1 MLTLNAVHKSRGA
14 GSQRYSLVIPRLHL
28 RGGEQLAV
36 VGPSGCGKSTLLDL
50 LALVLAP
57 DQAGQFDFTPA
68 DKPLDIAK
76 LWRASQQGTL
86 AELRSRYLGYVLQ
99 TGGLLGFLDVR
110 GNIALSR
117 KLLGLKDDASVT
129 RLAGQLD
136 IADQLDKKPAD
147 LSVGQRQRVSCAR
160 ALAHGPRLL
169 LADEP
174 TAALDP
180 LNAERVMQLLVA
192 QAREHGVCC
201 VVATHDEALAR
212 ASVFAGAAHQLP
224 SRCRRRCH
232 RHPRGGLLMRGA
244 LVASLAWQDYRNDA
258 WLSACSVLAL
268 VAVVAP
274 LLVLFGL
281 KFGLVSSLTERLQN
295 DPATREII
303 PLGGGRF
310 SAEFVEQL
318 SQRSDV
324 AFALPRTRQIA
335 ATADLS
341 GDASVVTVEMIPT
354 AASDP
359 LFDHLPVPQGLDQ
372 VVLSQTAAEKLG
384 AKAGDWLQASFG
396 RQVAGRSEA
405 QRTRV
410 QVLHVLPLEAFA
422 RDGLF
427 APLALLEAA
436 EDYRDGRA
444 VPAFGWPGDVAGVAG
459 QRVYP
464 AFRLYAR
471 SLGDVEPLRQ
481 YFAGQNLLVSTQAQ
495 TIAQV
500 QSLSRNLS
508 IVFWII
514 AGLAL
519 AGAFAAIFAGALAAV
534 ERKRRELSVLRL
546 LGVSTA
552 ALLLFV
558 VLQALYSA
566 TFAALLSAGLYGL
579 AQSGLNYLFAQMP
592 GEYAS
597 HLLVRHY
604 TLALV
609 AVLGVSA
616 VAAAC
621 GGWRVARIQACEGIR
636 DV

>member
-1 MLTLNAVHKSRGA
+1 
-14 GSQRYSLVIPRLHL
+14 
-28 RGGEQLAV
+28 
-36 VGPSGCGKSTLLDL
+36 
-50 LALVLAP
+50 
-57 DQAGQFDFTPA
+57 
-68 DKPLDIAK
+68 
-76 LWRASQQGTL
+76 
-86 AELRSRYLGYVLQ
+86 
-99 TGGLLGFLDVR
+99 
-110 GNIALSR
+110 
-117 KLLGLKDDASVT
+117 
-129 RLAGQLD
+129 
-136 IADQLDKKPAD
+136 
-147 LSVGQRQRVSCAR
+147 
-160 ALAHGPRLL
+160 
-169 LADEP
+169 
-174 TAALDP
+174 
-180 LNAERVMQLLVA
+180 
-192 QAREHGVCC
+192 
-201 VVATHDEALAR
+201 
-212 ASVFAGAAHQLP
+212 
-224 SRCRRRCH
+224 
-232 RHPRGGLLMRGA
+232 MRIA

-258 WLSACSVLAL
+258 WLSVCSVLAL
-268 VAVVAP
+268 VAVIAP

-281 KFGLVSSLTERLQN
+281 KYGLVSSLTERLEN

-310 SAEFVEQL
+310 SNEFVEQL
-318 SQRSDV
+318 RQRGDV

-335 ATADLS
+335 ATAQL
-341 GDASVVTVEMIPT
+341 GAVTVEMLPT
-354 AASDP
+354 ADNDP
-359 LFDHLPVPQGLDQ
+359 LLAGMPMPKGLDQ
-372 VVLSQTAAEKLG
+372 IVLSHTAAEKLG
-384 AKAGDWLQASFG
+384 AKAGDWLEAVFG
-396 RQVAGRSEA
+396 RQVAGRVES

-410 QVLHVLPLEAFA
+410 QVLQVLPLEAFA

-427 APLALLEAA
+427 APLGLLEAA

-444 VPAFGWPGDVAGVAG
+444 VPAFGWDGDAVGVSE

-471 SLGDVEPLRQ
+471 RLVDVEPLRV

-546 LGVSTA
+546 LGFSTA
-552 ALLLFV
+552 GLLLFV

-566 TFAALLSAGLYGL
+566 GFSAVLSGVLYGL
-579 AQSGLNYLFAQMP
+579 AQSGLNQLFVQVP

-597 HLLVRHY
+597 HLLARHY
-604 TLALV
+604 GLALA

-621 GGWRVARIQACEGIR
+621 GGWRVARIQASEGIR

>member
-1 MLTLNAVHKSRGA
+1 
-14 GSQRYSLVIPRLHL
+14 
-28 RGGEQLAV
+28 
-36 VGPSGCGKSTLLDL
+36 
-50 LALVLAP
+50 
-57 DQAGQFDFTPA
+57 
-68 DKPLDIAK
+68 
-76 LWRASQQGTL
+76 
-86 AELRSRYLGYVLQ
+86 
-99 TGGLLGFLDVR
+99 
-110 GNIALSR
+110 
-117 KLLGLKDDASVT
+117 
-129 RLAGQLD
+129 
-136 IADQLDKKPAD
+136 
-147 LSVGQRQRVSCAR
+147 
-160 ALAHGPRLL
+160 
-169 LADEP
+169 
-174 TAALDP
+174 
-180 LNAERVMQLLVA
+180 
-192 QAREHGVCC
+192 
-201 VVATHDEALAR
+201 
-212 ASVFAGAAHQLP
+212 
-224 SRCRRRCH
+224 
-232 RHPRGGLLMRGA
+232 MRNT
-244 LVASLAWQDYRNDA
+244 LVASLAWQDYRNDV

-281 KFGLVSSLTERLQN
+281 KFGLVSSLTERLEN

-310 SAEFVEQL
+310 SATFIAQL

-335 ATADLS
+335 ATADLTA
-341 GDASVVTVEMIPT
+341 GAATVTVEMIPT
-354 AASDP
+354 AANDP
-359 LFDHLPVPQGLDQ
+359 SLGSLPVPQGLDQ
-372 VVLSQTAAEKLG
+372 VLLSQTAAEKLG
-384 AKAGDWLQASFG
+384 AKAGDWLVASVG
-396 RQVAGRSEA
+396 RQVAGRGEA

-410 QVLHVLPLEAFA
+410 QVLRVLPLEAFA

-427 APLALLEAA
+427 APLTLLEAA

-444 VPAFGWPGDVAGVAG
+444 VPAFGWPGDAVGVSE

-471 SLGDVEPLRQ
+471 SLKDVEPLRQ
-481 YFAGQNLLVSTQAQ
+481 YFAAQNLLVSTQAQ

-534 ERKRRELSVLRL
+534 ERKRRDLSVLRL
-546 LGVSTA
+546 LGFSTA

-566 TFAALLSAGLYGL
+566 GLAALLSVGLYGL
-579 AQSGLNYLFAQMP
+579 AQSGLNHLFVQMP

-597 HLLVRHY
+597 HLLARHY
-604 TLALV
+604 AFAIV

-621 GGWRVARIQACEGIR
+621 GGWRVARIQAFEGIR